1 MALNLI
7 RDGWSFEDVEIIDD
21 RGNTTT
27 KEQVRHG
34 GHHKSYGSPYLGG
47 SALND
52 DYTLKGAG
60 RNYHWPNQLRSQKST
75 ANLFRTLM
83 DKRKG

>member
-7 RDGWSFEDVEIIDD
+7 RDGWNFEDVEITDD

-27 KEQVRHG
+27 KEQVRRG
-34 GHHKSYGSPYLGG
+34 GHHKLYGSPYLGG

-60 RNYHWPNQLRSQKST
+60 RNYHWPNQL
-75 ANLFRTLM
+75 
-83 DKRKG
+83 